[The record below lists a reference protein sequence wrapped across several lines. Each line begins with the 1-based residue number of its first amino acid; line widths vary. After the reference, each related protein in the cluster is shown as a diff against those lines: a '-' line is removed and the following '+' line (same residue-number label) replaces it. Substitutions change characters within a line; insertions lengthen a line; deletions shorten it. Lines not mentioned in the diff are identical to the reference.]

1 MNSSYESDMP
11 KLAQQLTDKAIRSL
25 KPRAKVYTKPDGNN
39 LHLRIAPSGAKS
51 WQVRYLLPNGERGAV
66 VIGDYPIMGAAEA
79 RVKTAEI
86 HQAARTGAPIIG
98 QRAADQAQRQTL
110 TAAEIAAQQAA
121 EDARTYSFTALS
133 GKWLEVMKPGWA
145 DESYRKARLVVQT
158 YLQPEIG
165 TLDMRTLRSK
175 DVTTLL
181 RGMAAKV
188 PSLAK
193 KAIQFLN
200 GIVTYCIHEGI
211 REDDQVLV
219 LDGVLPSHK
228 GGHIP
233 AVTQEQGIGPLM
245 RAIYAYEGFVV
256 RSALLLTAW
265 TTLRSGVV
273 ASARWAE
280 MDLERAEWSIPGLD
294 DGFHETG
301 KRKNRMKTGHAHV
314 VSLPTQAIEM
324 LREMQ
329 KFSGGAEYVFP
340 AVGKMKN
347 PHLHR
352 DALSAAL
359 RGLGFGGKHAPHGFR
374 AMLRTVARVKMKIDP
389 DVLEAQLAHAKKDE
403 IQSAYDRTMFDDE
416 RREVM
421 QKWADYLDAQAAIG
435 DNCIVFLA

>member
-1 MNSSYESDMP
+1 MP
-11 KLAQQLTDKAIRSL
+11 KLAQQLTDKAIRAF
-25 KPRAKVYTKPDGNN
+25 KPQAKVYTRPDGNN
-39 LHLRIAPSGAKS
+39 LHLRITPSGAKS
-51 WQVRYLLPNGERGAV
+51 WQVRYLLPTGERGAV
-66 VIGDYPIMGAAEA
+66 VIGDYPAMGVAEA

-86 HQAARTGAPIIG
+86 HQAARTGVPIVG
-98 QRAADQAQRQTL
+98 QRAANQAQRQTR
-110 TAAEIAAQQAA
+110 TEAEIAAQRAV
-121 EDARTYSFTALS
+121 EEARKHSFMVLS
-133 GKWLEVMKPGWA
+133 DKWLEAMKPGWA
-145 DESYRKARLVVQT
+145 DESYRKARYVVHT
-158 YLQPEIG
+158 YLQPKIG
-165 TLDMRTLRSK
+165 TLDMRTMRSK
-175 DVTTLL
+175 DVTTPL
-181 RGMAAKV
+181 REMAAKV

-193 KAIQFLN
+193 KAVQYLN

-219 LDGVLPSHK
+219 LDGVLPSHR

-245 RAIYAYEGFVV
+245 RAIHAYEGFVV
-256 RSALLLTAW
+256 RCALLLAAW

-273 ASARWAE
+273 ATARWSE
-280 MDLERAEWSIPGLD
+280 IDLERAEWSIPGLD

-314 VSLPTQAIEM
+314 VSLPTQAVEM
-324 LREMQ
+324 LREMHQ
-329 KFSGGAEYVFP
+329 FTGGTEYVFP
-340 AVGKMKN
+340 SVGKRKN

-359 RGLGFGGKHAPHGFR
+359 RGMGFGGKHAPHGFR

-421 QKWADYLDAQAAIG
+421 QRWADYLDNQAAIG
-435 DNCIVFLA
+435 INNAVSLEQQA